1 MSALRSLRLLQLLC
15 IGYSFVIFLRI
26 MVLFLLLL
34 HLGEFHHSLLLL
46 HDLVQSIDFKLFLRA
61 SALSLGDLNLIDAF
75 VVVLCLSLHI

>member
-1 MSALRSLRLLQLLC
+1 MSALRSLRLLKLLR

-26 MVLFLLLL
+26 MVLFLLFL
-34 HLGEFHHSLLLL
+34 HLSEFHHSLLLL
-46 HDLVQSIDFKLFLRA
+46 HDLIESIDFKLFLRA